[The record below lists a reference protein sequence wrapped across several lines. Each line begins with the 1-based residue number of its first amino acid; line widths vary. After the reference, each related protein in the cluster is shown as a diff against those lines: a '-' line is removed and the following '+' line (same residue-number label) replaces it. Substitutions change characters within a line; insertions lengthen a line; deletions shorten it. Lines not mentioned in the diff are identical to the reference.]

1 MAELITGRVY
11 IIRSPNTEMVYV
23 GSTTMTLKQRFQR
36 HISDWKN
43 LVGKNT
49 SYLILEK
56 GEAYIELIEEVEVE
70 SKRELEIIEQIW
82 IENTPNTVNIRR
94 YIASVEGKV
103 EYYKKYYIEHKEL
116 HKKNSKEYY
125 NEHKEQFK
133 KLFKERYEKNKAK
146 ITEKNKKKIQCICG
160 GFYTTSNRCNHNRTA
175 KHIRNLEMSS

>member
-1 MAELITGRVY
+1 
-11 IIRSPNTEMVYV
+11 
-23 GSTTMTLKQRFQR
+23 MTLKQRFQR